1 MAEYMAKLRYY
12 PTDPLVEI
20 KSNELKGI
28 GSKYRVTIDYE
39 KIENRVLQN
48 GLMMEETMDKPL
60 DKISQE
66 VITVSCDKEENFRD
80 CIIGLYEKYR
90 CPRTAYSLTG
100 SNKAGWVIARRLMD
114 DFSGW

>member
-1 MAEYMAKLRYY
+1 MAEFMAKLRYY
-12 PTDPLVEI
+12 PTDPLEEI
-20 KSNELKGI
+20 KTKDLKGMEA
-28 GSKYRVTIDYE
+28 KYEVTIDYE

-66 VITVSCDKEENFRD
+66 VIMVSSDKEESFRN

-100 SNKAGWVIARRLMD
+100 SNKAGWLIARRLMD
-114 DFSGW
+114 NYGGW

>member
-12 PTDPLVEI
+12 PTDPLMEI
-20 KSNELKGI
+20 ENMDLQIFEA
-28 GSKYRVTIDYE
+28 KYGVAVDYE

-66 VITVSCDKEENFRD
+66 IITVSSDKEESFKD

-90 CPRTAYSLTG
+90 CPRTAYSLMG
-100 SNKAGWVIARRLMD
+100 SNNAGWLIARRLMD
-114 DFSGW
+114 SHGGW

>member
-20 KSNELKGI
+20 KDKDLKSI
-28 GSKYRVTIDYE
+28 GAKYGAAVGYE

-48 GLMMEETMDKPL
+48 GLLMEETMDIPL

-66 VITVSCDKEENFRD
+66 VITVSCDKEKSFRD

-90 CPRTAYSLTG
+90 CPRTAYSLFG
-100 SNKAGWVIARRLMD
+100 SNEAGWLIARRLMD
-114 DFSGW
+114 DYGGW